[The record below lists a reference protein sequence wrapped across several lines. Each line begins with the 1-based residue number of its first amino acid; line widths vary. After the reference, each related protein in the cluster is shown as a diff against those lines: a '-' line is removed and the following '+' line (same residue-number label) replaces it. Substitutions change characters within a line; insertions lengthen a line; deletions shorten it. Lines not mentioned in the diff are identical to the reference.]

1 MIVPLIFVNP
11 AVICQELSVVQFHQ
25 RTRGLLIVLNSSD
38 GKRVGMR
45 VNAFVDDRDS
55 SAGGVENICG
65 VVVTV
70 LPQHLAEVQK
80 NLSRWPGVEV
90 VAAEHS
96 KLVLTVEDTA
106 AQSAERT
113 LARLGDGEHVQAVS
127 LIYHHFDSNLEK
139 EVTP

>member
-1 MIVPLIFVNP
+1 
-11 AVICQELSVVQFHQ
+11 
-25 RTRGLLIVLNSSD
+25 
-38 GKRVGMR
+38 MR
-45 VNAFVDDRDS
+45 VNAFVDGLNS
-55 SAGGVENICG
+55 STDAVENICG

-70 LPQHLAEVQK
+70 FPRHLEGMQK
-80 NLSRWPGVEV
+80 VLARWPGVEV

-96 KLVLTVEDTA
+96 KLVLTIEDTA

-113 LARLGDGEHVQAVS
+113 LARLGDVEHVQAVS